1 MEDIDKIGLVL
12 LVLAL
17 IPLIAITEPH
27 GLVAVLGATLMLGMV
42 RSSGPR
48 Q

>member
-1 MEDIDKIGLVL
+1 MEHIDKIGLVL

-17 IPLIAITEPH
+17 IPLIAITGPQ
-27 GLVAVLGATLMLGMV
+27 GLGAVLGATLMLGMV